1 MRRPINFFVLLAM
14 VSTVVFFSSCESESE
29 RGNARLQIW
38 LTDNPGDFDQVNVDI
53 KGVQVHS
60 SSNENEGPWTELDTD
75 GGVINLLELTNGFE
89 TLLADQEIPSGRVS
103 QIRLVLGENNTV
115 MVDST
120 THDLVV
126 PSGSQSGLK
135 VQIHENLLEGVTYKI
150 VLDFDV
156 ARSVVKTGAS
166 TYILKPV
173 LRTIIEAESGAIK
186 GIVEPAESTPAVFAI
201 QDGDTITSA
210 FTDVEGNFLLRGI
223 PEGIYTVTFEPT
235 AGYAKLQVEEVSVET
250 GGVTDMG
257 TVSLPQQ

>member
-1 MRRPINFFVLLAM
+1 
-14 VSTVVFFSSCESESE
+14 
-29 RGNARLQIW
+29 
-38 LTDNPGDFDQVNVDI
+38 
-53 KGVQVHS
+53 
-60 SSNENEGPWTELDTD
+60 
-75 GGVINLLELTNGFE
+75 
-89 TLLADQEIPSGRVS
+89 
-103 QIRLVLGENNTV
+103 
-115 MVDST
+115 
-120 THDLVV
+120 
-126 PSGSQSGLK
+126 
-135 VQIHENLLEGVTYKI
+135 
-150 VLDFDV
+150 

-223 PEGIYTVTFEPT
+223 PEGIYTVTFEPS
-235 AGYAKLQVEEVSVET
+235 AGYAKLQVEDVSVET